1 MSFWIVFAS
10 SGAFVVYDH
19 GVEFF
24 AMFVDEL
31 LVASCILPS
40 DGFAGAS
47 SKGRG
52 TSCPYSMKKG

>member
-19 GVEFF
+19 AVEFF

-31 LVASCILPS
+31 VVAGCILPS
-40 DGFAGAS
+40 DGFAGA
-47 SKGRG
+47 
-52 TSCPYSMKKG
+52 